1 MTTTPPV
8 EPEFTGLLG
17 MLKTGRTGVP
27 SPLADLFPEPPS
39 NMMNSKSANAMP
51 ANAKPA
57 NANAKPANANAKPA
71 NANAKNA
78 SANVDAKSAKG
89 GRKNKT
95 RKSSKRA
102 SRKRRVH

>member
-1 MTTTPPV
+1 MNTTPPV

-17 MLKTGRTGVP
+17 MLKTLRTGVR

-39 NMMNSKSANAMP
+39 NKMNSKSANAMP
-51 ANAKPA
+51 
-57 NANAKPANANAKPA
+57 ANAKPANANAKPA